1 MANDCDCK
9 IRITGEPEDVK
20 RLNDKLQ
27 CDEVQKNGSLH
38 SGNYELLFES
48 IDDVEDWG
56 SKWQV
61 FSNVDYSEGDTMMF
75 IDGYSA
81 WSPAEGLWKK
91 ISKDFNLSITCE
103 YSEQGM
109 GFAGITS
116 WNDGEET
123 GREEM
128 SYWEYLY
135 DNDNEYFWENI
146 GYQCEYDSI
155 DGVKETLGE
164 VYENFDDSEK
174 QQLEELH
181 QERFVE

>member
-27 CDEVQKNGSLH
+27 IQEITENGSLN
-38 SGNYELLFES
+38 SSNYELLFDS
-48 IDDVEDWG
+48 IDDVDDWG

-61 FSNVDYSEGDTMMF
+61 FINIDYSDGDTMMF

-81 WSPAEGLWKK
+81 WAPAEGLWKK

-103 YSEQGM
+103 YSEPGM

-116 WNDGEET
+116 WNDGVET
-123 GREEM
+123 NREEM
-128 SYWEYLY
+128 SYWEFIYE
-135 DNDNEYFWENI
+135 NDSDYFWDEI
-146 GYQCEYDSI
+146 GFRCECYSLEEVI
-155 DGVKETLGE
+155 DDLGE
-164 VYENFDDSEK
+164 IYENMSESEK
-174 QQLEELH
+174 EKIKQIHTNNFSE
-181 QERFVE
+181 